1 MRIAALSSATGVS
14 VATLKYYLR
23 EGLVPPGRA
32 TAVNQADYDDSH
44 VRRVRLV
51 RALLELG
58 HLSIAD
64 VAAVVAAV
72 DDDDVPIHDAFAL
85 AQDAMARP
93 ATPAIAPDDPRLAAA
108 RAMVDAFVTHHQL
121 RIRPEAAVRDM
132 ARDWYFFRALLGD
145 VELVLAKAD
154 LTVAGRYSALA
165 GPLHERFFPVIRAE
179 FDLCVEKVLVAR
191 GQQVLLEKNDALRRS
206 IRLRNPYVDPM
217 SLLQVELLARWRD
230 GGRADDALFEAL
242 VASINGIT
250 RGLQDSG

>member
-132 ARDWYFFRALLGD
+132 LAGALVKLGEFGFVSFDPATPAPYDDGSGPAQFEAFVEFFRMMAALELGSVPD
-145 VELVLAKAD
+145 TDRSAQTEVTVVG
-154 LTVAGRYSALA
+154 TVAVEVAMAAIRRMALEDASHRRFVA
-165 GPLHERFFPVIRAE
+165 G
-179 FDLCVEKVLVAR
+179 
-191 GQQVLLEKNDALRRS
+191 G
-206 IRLRNPYVDPM
+206 
-217 SLLQVELLARWRD
+217 
-230 GGRADDALFEAL
+230 
-242 VASINGIT
+242 
-250 RGLQDSG
+250 

>member
-1 MRIAALSSATGVS
+1 MRIAALSSATGVI

-121 RIRPEAAVRDM
+121 RIRTEAAVRDM
-132 ARDWYFFRALLGD
+132 LAGALVKLGEFGFVSFDPATPAPYDDGSGPAQFEAFVEFFRMMAALELGSVPD
-145 VELVLAKAD
+145 TDRSAQTEVTVVG
-154 LTVAGRYSALA
+154 TVAVEVAMAAIRRMALEDASHRRFVA
-165 GPLHERFFPVIRAE
+165 G
-179 FDLCVEKVLVAR
+179 
-191 GQQVLLEKNDALRRS
+191 G
-206 IRLRNPYVDPM
+206 
-217 SLLQVELLARWRD
+217 
-230 GGRADDALFEAL
+230 
-242 VASINGIT
+242 
-250 RGLQDSG
+250 

>member
-132 ARDWYFFRALLGD
+132 LAGALVKLGEFGFVSFDPDTPAPYDDGSGPAQFEAFVEFFRMMAALELGSVPD
-145 VELVLAKAD
+145 TDRSAQTEVTVVG
-154 LTVAGRYSALA
+154 TVAVEVAMAAIRRMALEDASHRRFVA
-165 GPLHERFFPVIRAE
+165 G
-179 FDLCVEKVLVAR
+179 
-191 GQQVLLEKNDALRRS
+191 G
-206 IRLRNPYVDPM
+206 
-217 SLLQVELLARWRD
+217 
-230 GGRADDALFEAL
+230 
-242 VASINGIT
+242 
-250 RGLQDSG
+250 

>member
-132 ARDWYFFRALLGD
+132 LAGALVKLGEFGFVSFDPDTPAPYDDGSGPAQFEAFVEFFRMMAALELGSVPD
-145 VELVLAKAD
+145 TDRSAQTEVTVVG
-154 LTVAGRYSALA
+154 TVAVEVAMAAIRRMALEDA
-165 GPLHERFFPVIRAE
+165 SHRRFVT
-179 FDLCVEKVLVAR
+179 
-191 GQQVLLEKNDALRRS
+191 
-206 IRLRNPYVDPM
+206 
-217 SLLQVELLARWRD
+217 
-230 GGRADDALFEAL
+230 GG
-242 VASINGIT
+242 
-250 RGLQDSG
+250 

>member
-1 MRIAALSSATGVS
+1 MRMGELSQVTGVP

-132 ARDWYFFRALLGD
+132 LAGALVKLGEFGFVSFDPDTPAPYDDGSGPAQFEAFVEFFRMMAALELGSVPD
-145 VELVLAKAD
+145 TDRSAQTEVTVVG
-154 LTVAGRYSALA
+154 TVAVEVAMAAIRRMALEDASHRRFVA
-165 GPLHERFFPVIRAE
+165 G
-179 FDLCVEKVLVAR
+179 
-191 GQQVLLEKNDALRRS
+191 G
-206 IRLRNPYVDPM
+206 
-217 SLLQVELLARWRD
+217 
-230 GGRADDALFEAL
+230 
-242 VASINGIT
+242 
-250 RGLQDSG
+250 

>member
-1 MRIAALSSATGVS
+1 MLDRMRIAALSSATGVS

-132 ARDWYFFRALLGD
+132 LAGALVKLGEFGFVSFDPDTPAPYDDGSGPAQFEAFVEFFRMMAALELGSVPD
-145 VELVLAKAD
+145 TDRSAQTEVTVVG
-154 LTVAGRYSALA
+154 TVAVEVAMAAIRRMALEDA
-165 GPLHERFFPVIRAE
+165 SHRRFVT
-179 FDLCVEKVLVAR
+179 
-191 GQQVLLEKNDALRRS
+191 
-206 IRLRNPYVDPM
+206 
-217 SLLQVELLARWRD
+217 
-230 GGRADDALFEAL
+230 GG
-242 VASINGIT
+242 
-250 RGLQDSG
+250 